1 MESLD
6 REGGSGRRS
15 AARPPPRARAA
26 VNLDGVILLQSDPT
40 GLSSPIGTIAV
51 IAGLLAAI
59 VVGAR
64 HLWMNRKR

>member
-1 MESLD
+1 M
-6 REGGSGRRS
+6 
-15 AARPPPRARAA
+15 
-26 VNLDGVILLQSDPT
+26 ILLQSDPT